1 MSAAVGTYRP
11 PIPVR
16 ALRHTA
22 VAFRCEVTAHDLSG
36 SREVILAYYRA
47 ASPRL
52 AARWMRAEAQRLA
65 RLLAPE
71 PTAPHLQSVLL
82 VAAGPD
88 CPQPADDL
96 LAWASSDER
105 YEHALR
111 VLAAGNT
118 YLLNVTDRDAQYS
131 VRACALPTRR
141 SPRSPAPAPAGRRPH
156 APAGAGRHRKPRR
169 WRFAR

>member
-1 MSAAVGTYRP
+1 MSAGVLTYRP
-11 PIPVR
+11 PVPAR
-16 ALRHTA
+16 PLRHAA
-22 VAFRCEVTAHDLSG
+22 VAFRCEVTAYDLSG

-71 PTAPHLQSVLL
+71 PNTPHLESVLL

-88 CPQPADDL
+88 CPRPDDDL

-111 VLAAGNT
+111 VLASGHT
-118 YLLNVTDRDAQYS
+118 YLLNVTDYDARYS
-131 VRACALPTRR
+131 VRTYALPTRSR
-141 SPRSPAPAPAGRRPH
+141 PLQSPAPAGCSPY

-169 WRFAR
+169 WRFGR